1 MRAAH
6 RINVR
11 AGAAF
16 QSRLEHSPSPRSCD
30 RPPKIVAASDGRQKP
45 DRKPGNG
52 PGGMTVS
59 RKGIPTRAAALFRA
73 RTSAR
78 SRASNGSRHPSRRGR
93 PLCCW
98 LRDGTIEMDAIVS
111 GMLMTKI
118 RQGNT
123 ATIFWYMCN
132 GIGWKDT
139 PTVEKRVNELEAI
152 VRRGARG
159 AQESQFAGRAVRAT
173 ETYRSES
180 KGGGP
185 PAASNV
191 A

>member
-1 MRAAH
+1 
-6 RINVR
+6 
-11 AGAAF
+11 
-16 QSRLEHSPSPRSCD
+16 
-30 RPPKIVAASDGRQKP
+30 
-45 DRKPGNG
+45 
-52 PGGMTVS
+52 
-59 RKGIPTRAAALFRA
+59 
-73 RTSAR
+73 
-78 SRASNGSRHPSRRGR
+78 
-93 PLCCW
+93 
-98 LRDGTIEMDAIVS
+98 MDAIVS

-132 GIGWKDT
+132 RIGWKDT

-180 KGGGP
+180 KGSGQ
-185 PAASNV
+185 PAASNAQQAGCCIIANAV
-191 A
+191 SGGYL